1 MARLE
6 ALLTIGQRPSSQPS
20 FSPVKAPVTHK
31 PPSGVLSH
39 NPFLLPSVPS
49 GQAGPAF
56 GLDRTHT
63 ITTTTSSSV
72 DMVSPLENLY
82 QDPDPEPVFAQ
93 PASSGPVAS
102 VEQCAETLPV
112 STRDIIQP
120 EQAEEGELSE
130 LEDQPD
136 ITDTETDRA
145 ISEDQ
150 NYRETV
156 RGVRAFMGWSH
167 IPDLEYSPTTCADN
181 PWVGHRS
188 QPVGKV
194 SVLLPPED
202 WLCKKLENLNL
213 VLIEGYPSKSL
224 EPGGLHMDQYLRPPK
239 SQSRWYGIHPA
250 EPKDFTRP
258 GKYVT
263 TWPNDAAKLN
273 NAFTRIAKSSSV
285 SAQPPSR
292 PIAQDT
298 LRNWEKAAKESSYIC
313 NQSAG
318 FNRCITKIQD
328 SVQEQLKILQTELG
342 KGKSSTKA
350 QSTLDELHYLT
361 TFNQNMSFAV
371 GKSLQHL
378 SDFTF
383 VQMANL
389 TLVRRDSY
397 LEHLKAGVKP
407 DTFSALRNCPLIT
420 HALFPDAVIRK
431 AEDEIQQFETL
442 KHTNQPGPGRG
453 GFAGGHKKQNRFQ
466 PYPTSWKQGQETTQ
480 TGGSTGKD
488 MPAWKSFG
496 GRSRSRGRGRGGQP
510 GRGTRPPKDQ
520 GQYK

>member
-1 MARLE
+1 MMFFDRHSRCARCRDKSLGEDPCVLKLPCEYCEVLTPEQVIQLATPTYKLRKEKAKSKDTLIDPSTVTVVAQVESQDSEPVISSHNTSVDLALPQPTFRKELQELDEKWAVRMAPLE

-49 GQAGPAF
+49 SQAGPTF
-56 GLDRTHT
+56 GPDRTQT
-63 ITTTTSSSV
+63 ITATTSSSV

-82 QDPDPEPVFAQ
+82 QDLEPVFAE

-102 VEQCAETLPV
+102 LEQCAETLPV
-112 STRDIIQP
+112 STWDMIQP
-120 EQAEEGELSE
+120 EQVEKGELSE

-136 ITDTETDRA
+136 VIDTETDRA
-145 ISEDQ
+145 TSEDQ

-167 IPDLEYSPTTCADN
+167 IPDLEYSPTTLADN

-213 VLIEGYPSKSL
+213 VLIEGYPSKSS

-263 TWPNDAAKLN
+263 TWPNNAAKLN
-273 NAFTRIAKSSSV
+273 KNCQVFFCVSSTAFTPHCPGYS
-285 SAQPPSR
+285 
-292 PIAQDT
+292 
-298 LRNWEKAAKESSYIC
+298 
-313 NQSAG
+313 
-318 FNRCITKIQD
+318 
-328 SVQEQLKILQTELG
+328 QE
-342 KGKSSTKA
+342 
-350 QSTLDELHYLT
+350 
-361 TFNQNMSFAV
+361 V
-371 GKSLQHL
+371 G
-378 SDFTF
+378 
-383 VQMANL
+383 
-389 TLVRRDSY
+389 
-397 LEHLKAGVKP
+397 E
-407 DTFSALRNCPLIT
+407 
-420 HALFPDAVIRK
+420 
-431 AEDEIQQFETL
+431 
-442 KHTNQPGPGRG
+442 G
-453 GFAGGHKKQNRFQ
+453 G
-466 PYPTSWKQGQETTQ
+466 
-480 TGGSTGKD
+480 
-488 MPAWKSFG
+488 
-496 GRSRSRGRGRGGQP
+496 
-510 GRGTRPPKDQ
+510 
-520 GQYK
+520 